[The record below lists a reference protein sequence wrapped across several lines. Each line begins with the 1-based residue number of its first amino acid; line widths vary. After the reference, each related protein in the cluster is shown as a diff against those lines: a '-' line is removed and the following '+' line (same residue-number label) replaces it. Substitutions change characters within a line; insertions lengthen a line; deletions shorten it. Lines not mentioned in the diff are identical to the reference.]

1 MRLDFKED
9 NIMDMTRYDPFS
21 ALRSLRQDMERLFQE
36 AGWPQNGDTSQ
47 VATAQ
52 WAPAVD
58 IKEEPDRFVIYADI
72 PGVDPDKIEVTM
84 ERGMLS
90 IKGERSTE
98 KKEEKEGYTRVER
111 ARGTFYRRF
120 SLPDTADPEGI
131 QAKGN
136 NGVLEVVIPKKPAQ
150 QARRI
155 EVQK

>member
-1 MRLDFKED
+1 
-9 NIMDMTRYDPFS
+9 MDVTRYDPFS
-21 ALRSLRQDMERLFQE
+21 ALRSMRQDMERLFQE
-36 AGWPQNGDTSQ
+36 TGWPQNGDTSQ

-72 PGVDPDKIEVTM
+72 PGVEPDRIEVTM

-98 KKEEKEGYTRVER
+98 KKEEKEGFTRVER

-120 SLPDTADPEGI
+120 SLPDTADSENI
-131 QAKGN
+131 QARGN
-136 NGVLEVVIPKKPAQ
+136 NGVLEVVIPKKPTQ

>member
-1 MRLDFKED
+1 
-9 NIMDMTRYDPFS
+9 MDMTRYDPFS
-21 ALRSLRQDMERLFQE
+21 ALRSMRQDMERLFQE
-36 AGWPQNGDTSQ
+36 AGWPQNADSSQ

-72 PGVDPDKIEVTM
+72 PGVEPEKIEVTM

-98 KKEEKEGYTRVER
+98 KKEEQEGYTRVER
-111 ARGTFYRRF
+111 SRGTFYRRF

-136 NGVLEVVIPKKPAQ
+136 NGVLEVTIPKKPAQ